1 MTRFNAKKTL
11 TLLSAIALSVGL
23 AQTASADQ
31 LNTNTYNENPNLQ
44 ISTKSLSGGGQWRT
58 LANGCSYSRAQAPG
72 YAPTW
77 HLIVNPQTMGLPAR
91 PRHCKPLVTGS

>member
-1 MTRFNAKKTL
+1 MTLLNTKKTL
-11 TLLSAIALSVGL
+11 TFISTIALSVGL

-31 LNTNTYNENPNLQ
+31 LNGNSFNAASNLQ
-44 ISTKSLSGGGQWRT
+44 ISSKSMSGGGQRRT

-77 HLIVNPQTMGLPAR
+77 HLIVNPQVLGLPI
-91 PRHCKPLVTGS
+91 PRNCKPMLGG